1 LLLSV
6 VSVAFSVCL
15 FGILFFFLSSVSVFF
30 AEMSLRPNAR
40 VEVRKKGYKLAVDA
54 DEARRKREDNMVEIR
69 KNKRDESLLKKRREG
84 LQQPQQQLFSS
95 SAQAV
100 DMEKKQLESLPA
112 MVAGVYSEDPATQ
125 LEVTTQ
131 FRKLLSIERS
141 PPIEEVIASG
151 VVPRFVEFLTHA
163 DFPQLQVSFSFGW
176 QLNLDLMV
184 HIEIS
189 ALVKRVDIFV
199 HSNQKSIFVCDAV

>member
-1 LLLSV
+1 V

-95 SAQAV
+95 STQAV
-100 DMEKKQLESLPA
+100 GMEKK
-112 MVAGVYSEDPATQ
+112 VKRDPANRMCNSFLYPSCSSV
-125 LEVTTQ
+125 LEHYFCSSMPASYAVQRISPTPGNA
-131 FRKLLSIERS
+131 LSLIVY
-141 PPIEEVIASG
+141 IFFG
-151 VVPRFVEFLTHA
+151 
-163 DFPQLQVSFSFGW
+163 SF
-176 QLNLDLMV
+176 
-184 HIEIS
+184 
-189 ALVKRVDIFV
+189 
-199 HSNQKSIFVCDAV
+199 